1 MNTFELK
8 IQFFQDFL
16 RKCISCK
23 IMIILQDYHIII
35 LQDKHFAILQNVYL
49 ARFLQ
54 EKCIFFKDKTE
65 ESCKIGI
72 LFELG

>member
-23 IMIILQDYHIII
+23 IMIE
-35 LQDKHFAILQNVYL
+35 KNVYL